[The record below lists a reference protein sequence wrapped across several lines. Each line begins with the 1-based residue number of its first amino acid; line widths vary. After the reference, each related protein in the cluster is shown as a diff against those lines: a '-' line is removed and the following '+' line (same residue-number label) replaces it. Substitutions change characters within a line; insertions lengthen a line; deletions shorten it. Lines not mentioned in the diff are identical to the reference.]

1 MITLL
6 VVEDNEMNADMLVR
20 RLQRNGFATHLARDG
35 FEAVQLALQRDP
47 ALILMDLSL
56 PLMDGYEATR
66 KIKQTA
72 HCRIP
77 IIALTAH
84 AMVDDREKALAAGCD
99 EYETKPVNFPRLLEK
114 IYSLLDQARD
124 SRK

>member
-20 RLQRNGFATHLARDG
+20 RLQRKGFATVLARDG
-35 FEAVQLALQRDP
+35 VEAVQLAMQRYP

-66 KIKQTA
+66 KIRQTVK
-72 HCRIP
+72 HPVP

-84 AMVDDREKALAAGCD
+84 AMADDREKALAAGCD
-99 EYETKPVNFPRLLEK
+99 DYETKPVNFPRLLEK
-114 IYSLLDQARD
+114 INSLLEPARD
-124 SRK
+124 A